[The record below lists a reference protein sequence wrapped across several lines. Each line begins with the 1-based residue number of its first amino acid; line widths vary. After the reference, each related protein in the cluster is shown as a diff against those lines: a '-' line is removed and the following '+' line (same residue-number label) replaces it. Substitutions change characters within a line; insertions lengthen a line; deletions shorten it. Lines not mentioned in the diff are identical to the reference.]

1 VPLNKSLESI
11 TEADLRALV
20 TNAVSEGKTIEYK
33 QSLPDD
39 TYDSTKEFLADVS
52 SFANA
57 AGGHL
62 ILGIEEDAGVPVNV
76 CGLQNID
83 SDAETLRLENKIRD
97 NMEPRIPGVSTQ
109 PVPIQGSGEAIIIR
123 IPRSWAQPHVVKYRR
138 HWRFYSRNS
147 AGKYPLDV
155 SELRGL
161 FLLSETTA
169 ERIRL
174 FRAERLGRIVADE
187 TPVALDKGAKTVL
200 HIIPFGAFDPA
211 AKFDMASFGDD
222 VWRFLPI
229 GVSTTVSGYRYNLDG
244 LLTYTH
250 SREPTSTRSYLQ
262 IFRDGSIEAVDASML
277 RAEGEDLRIIP
288 SGRYEKKLL
297 NALPRYL
304 AIQKRLGVEPPF
316 FIMLSL
322 LGVLG
327 YFVKPGRDDAFWRDG
342 ARPIDRDALLLPEVM
357 VDSFECDPMEV
368 MIPIFDMI
376 WNASGWPRSMNY
388 NEEGKPMGYN
398 NKGRWVVQE

>member
-1 VPLNKSLESI
+1 VPLNQPLESI

-20 TNAVSEGKTIEYK
+20 TDEVPEGKTIEYK
-33 QSLPDD
+33 RALPDNTHD
-39 TYDSTKEFLADVS
+39 DIREFLADLS

-62 ILGIEEDAGVPVNV
+62 IFGVEEEAGVPVNL
-76 CGLQNID
+76 CGLQGID
-83 SDAETLRLENKIRD
+83 PDAEILRLENRVRD
-97 NMEPRIPGVSTQ
+97 CIEPRIPGVSMRT
-109 PVPIQGSGEAIIIR
+109 VPLQASRVVITIR

-187 TPVALDKGAKTVL
+187 TPVALDKGAKIVL

-222 VWRFLPI
+222 VWRYAPI
-229 GVSTTVSGYRYNLDG
+229 YESTVTDYRYNLDG
-244 LLTYTH
+244 IV
-250 SREPTSTRSYLQ
+250 TSVQSHDSAFMRSYLQ
-262 IFRDGSIEAVDASML
+262 IFRNGIIEAVDTRAL
-277 RAEGEDLRIIP
+277 RNAGEGSPIIS
-288 SGRYEKKLL
+288 SGPYEKGLL
-297 NALPRYL
+297 DALPRYL

-327 YFVKPGRDDAFWRDG
+327 YFVKPGWDEAFWRDR

-357 VDSFECDPMEV
+357 ADGFECDPIEA
-368 MIPIFDMI
+368 MIPIFDMV